1 MKKQYELSEIE
12 TVAQQI
18 VQEAKNRV
26 LCFYGGMGAGK
37 TTLIKALL
45 KVLGAQDIGNSPTF
59 GLVNEYHDE
68 EGELLAFHFDFYRIE
83 DETEA
88 LDMGWEEYLNSDAWI
103 FVEWPE
109 KIPSLLPKEN
119 SDVFLHFI
127 DESTRSVE
135 FNANY

>member
-1 MKKQYELSEIE
+1 MKKQYKLPEIE

-18 VQEAKNRV
+18 VHNAKNKV
-26 LCFYGGMGAGK
+26 LCFYGEMGTGK

-68 EGELLAFHFDFYRIE
+68 GGQLLAFHFDFYRIE

-88 LDMGWEEYLNSDAWI
+88 LDMGWEDYLNSNAWI

-109 KIPSLLPKEN
+109 KIPSLLPKEI

-127 DESTRSVE
+127 DENTRSIE
-135 FNANY
+135 FNAN